1 MTRAIFSYIGM
12 DVVAATAYETKG
24 FGNSENLKMSFRKI
38 SIRVILLYFFSIVAQ
53 SFPVAYDD
61 PHLSFTNHGLASGA
75 SSPFM
80 IAIVNAGI
88 KGLPHVLNGF
98 FIFSSS
104 SAGANSLY
112 VASRTLH
119 ALAVERKVLD
129 GPIQRQLKLT
139 YQGVPL
145 VAVAA
150 SASFGL
156 LAFMSTKA
164 SSTKV

>member
-1 MTRAIFSYIGM
+1 MTNAIFSYIGM

-24 FGNSENLKMSFRKI
+24 YGNSENIKISFRKI
-38 SIRVILLYFFSIVAQ
+38 SIRTILLYFFAMIAQ
-53 SFPVAYDD
+53 SFPVDSDD
-61 PHLSFTNHGLASGA
+61 PHLSFSNNGLAAGA

-88 KGLPHVLNGF
+88 KGLPHILNGF
-98 FIFSSS
+98 FIFSSF
-104 SAGANSLY
+104 SAGGNVLY

-119 ALAVERKVLD
+119 ALAVDRHVLEGPFQRKL
-129 GPIQRQLKLT
+129 RLT
-139 YQGVPL
+139 HHGVPM

-164 SSTKV
+164 SSTQV

>member
-12 DVVAATAYETKG
+12 DAVAATASETKG
-24 FGNSENLKMSFRKI
+24 FGNSETIKMSFRKI
-38 SIRVILLYFFSIVAQ
+38 SIRVILLYFFAIVAQ

-61 PHLSFTNHGLASGA
+61 DHLSFRNHGLASGV

-119 ALAVERKVLD
+119 ALAIERKVFE
-129 GPIQRQLKLT
+129 GPIQRQLRLT
-139 YQGVPL
+139 HYGVPL
-145 VAVAA
+145 VAVAV

-164 SSTKV
+164 TSTKV

>member
-1 MTRAIFSYIGM
+1 MTKAIFSYIGM

-24 FGNSENLKMSFRKI
+24 FGNSENIKISFRKI
-38 SIRVILLYFFSIVAQ
+38 SIRVVLLYCFAIVAQ

-61 PHLSFTNHGLASGA
+61 IHLSFTNHGLASGT

-98 FIFSSS
+98 FIFSSL

-119 ALAVERKVLD
+119 ALAVERRVLE
-129 GPIQRQLKLT
+129 GPIQRQLGMT
-139 YQGVPL
+139 HYGVPL
-145 VAVAA
+145 VAVGA

-164 SSTKV
+164 SSTQV

>member
-1 MTRAIFSYIGM
+1 M
-12 DVVAATAYETKG
+12 DAVAATAYETRG
-24 FGNSENLKMSFRKI
+24 FGNSENIKISFRKI
-38 SIRVILLYFFSIVAQ
+38 SIRIILLYFFAIIAQ

-61 PHLSFTNHGLASGA
+61 PRLSLTNQGLASGA

-98 FIFSSS
+98 FIFSSC
-104 SAGANSLY
+104 SAGANSLF

-119 ALAVERKVLD
+119 ALAVEQRVFQ
-129 GPIQRQLKLT
+129 GPLQRLLRLT
-139 YQGVPL
+139 HYGVPL
-145 VAVAA
+145 VSVAA
-150 SASFGL
+150 SATFGL

-164 SSTKV
+164 TSTQV